1 MGVRTPSLAS
11 VLQWPPQTR
20 RSIEFCSKQPL
31 NGLLTLFDWTKAFVH
46 FKPLNGLLPFFWLNK
61 AFVYFNHLYFDW
73 TGPLYTS
80 IIFILMNLSSSS
92 TASALRSA
100 FVITTCTLAACIHPI
115 RFWLCRSFLSHPDHL
130 KDPFSVDSTQGRRY
144 SKFQGS
150 IRQCNL
156 IYYIGSETPRQPW
169 LRFASLQD
177 RYEGNRPWGF
187 FVVHD
192 KKK

>member
-1 MGVRTPSLAS
+1 MRY
-11 VLQWPPQTR
+11 
-20 RSIEFCSKQPL
+20 IEFSSKQPL
-31 NGLLTLFDWTKAFVH
+31 NGLLPLFDWTKAFVH
-46 FKPLNGLLPFFWLNK
+46 FKPLNGLLPL
-61 AFVYFNHLYFDW
+61 FDW
-73 TGPLYTS
+73 TRPLYTS

-100 FVITTCTLAACIHPI
+100 LVITTCTLAACIHPI

-130 KDPFSVDSTQGRRY
+130 KDPFSVDSTQGHRY

-192 KKK
+192 KKNRKSHCSTGPIYSSILQSFREQIWYIKWY